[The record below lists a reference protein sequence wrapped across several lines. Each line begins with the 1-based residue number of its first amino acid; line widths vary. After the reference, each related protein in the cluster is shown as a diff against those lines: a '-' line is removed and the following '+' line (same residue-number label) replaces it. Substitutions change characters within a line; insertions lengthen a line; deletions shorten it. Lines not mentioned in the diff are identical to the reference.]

1 MFYGKYGFDSGA
13 YCEMRLIEKHS
24 RNNLFNVV
32 FSSEKAYPKT
42 QTEITV
48 EIQAKRRRAISP

>member
-1 MFYGKYGFDSGA
+1 MFNGKYGFDSGA
-13 YCEMRLIEKHS
+13 YCEMRLIEKCS

-42 QTEITV
+42 QTEMTV
-48 EIQAKRRRAISP
+48 EIQAKR